1 MIDEQSADRTRSE
14 FARVAHGATVAPSQ
28 RQLDDGWR
36 TMRSKLHDRGW
47 FAASRSAAPVRRL
60 LWAVPAAAA
69 LCGGVWGRLQQ
80 GEASFDVKHR
90 DDTRWTI
97 DAGPFVVHVTGTAFK
112 VRWDEARGH
121 FQIEMRS
128 GSVDV
133 DGPTLSGQRPLR
145 TGESIDVV
153 LRPEAASLANEREQQ
168 PSEPPALDE
177 PKRAAAPEGGP
188 PAASTPAPAPDKGW
202 TELLARGKVKEII
215 AQAEAGGISQALS
228 TRGAADLVALADAA
242 RYTRQ
247 NDLARKALSTVRS
260 RFPSSRQSRD
270 AAFFLGRLEESSAP
284 ARALEWYERYLMEA
298 PTGTYAAEAM
308 GRKMLVVERV
318 QGRQAALPLARDY
331 LARFP
336 EGSYA
341 GLARSLLGSR

>member
-69 LCGGVWGRLQQ
+69 LCGGVWGLTTLRSSNDVLTYAVSGSVVVRDGQVQTAGEKSGLVEFSDGTRVELAAHSAASVAELTASGANIRLQQ

-177 PKRAAAPEGGP
+177 
-188 PAASTPAPAPDKGW
+188 
-202 TELLARGKVKEII
+202 
-215 AQAEAGGISQALS
+215 
-228 TRGAADLVALADAA
+228 
-242 RYTRQ
+242 
-247 NDLARKALSTVRS
+247 
-260 RFPSSRQSRD
+260 
-270 AAFFLGRLEESSAP
+270 
-284 ARALEWYERYLMEA
+284 
-298 PTGTYAAEAM
+298 
-308 GRKMLVVERV
+308 
-318 QGRQAALPLARDY
+318 
-331 LARFP
+331 
-336 EGSYA
+336 
-341 GLARSLLGSR
+341 